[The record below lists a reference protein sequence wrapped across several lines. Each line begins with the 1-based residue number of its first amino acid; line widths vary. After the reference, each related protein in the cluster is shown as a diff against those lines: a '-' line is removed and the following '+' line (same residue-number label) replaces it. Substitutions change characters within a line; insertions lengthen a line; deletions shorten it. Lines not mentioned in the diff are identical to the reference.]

1 MDSNPREKLIT
12 SKTPDGSFD
21 NSTQFQGP
29 IPSKI
34 KAAEFLQEND
44 GDFRT
49 NLCNSASTRL
59 TDSSIK
65 EHLHVSKSTSTSQI
79 ARNHENDD
87 TLDSNL
93 PNAISEV
100 NEGHNEGHKGNKHVH
115 LPRKLPSLD
124 WPTDNDAHLE
134 HGHPKRSDDFTR

>member
-1 MDSNPREKLIT
+1 MDSNPREKFIT

-21 NSTQFQGP
+21 NSEPFQGQ
-29 IPSKI
+29 ISKI
-34 KAAEFLQEND
+34 QALQEND
-44 GDFRT
+44 WDFRKK
-49 NLCNSASTRL
+49 LCNSASTRL

-79 ARNHENDD
+79 ARIHENDD
-87 TLDSNL
+87 TLGSNL

-100 NEGHNEGHKGNKHVH
+100 NEGHNEGHKGNIHDHVH
-115 LPRKLPSLD
+115 LPRKLLSLE